1 MTASCDP
8 ASVAA
13 AGEVIYRRVL
23 LKLSGEALMG
33 AERFGID
40 PGSLQAVVRGVG
52 RLRAMGVEVA
62 LVVGA
67 GNMFRGAG
75 LVKGGMER
83 VTADHIGMLA
93 TVVNALALQDALE
106 RNGFL
111 ARVMSAIRINELCE
125 PYLRRR
131 AIRHL
136 EKGRVVLF
144 AAGTGNPFFTTD
156 TAASLRA
163 VEVEADLMIK
173 ATKVDGVYSADPL
186 SDPAARRF
194 ARIGFDQV
202 LQQKLS
208 VMDATAIVMC
218 RDNDVPLRVVDM
230 DKPDALVRAV
240 MGEDEG
246 TLVENVPDDPEP
258 GV

>member
-1 MTASCDP
+1 MAASPDANG
-8 ASVAA
+8 ASASGV
-13 AGEVIYRRVL
+13 VYRRVL

-33 AERFGID
+33 EERFGLD
-40 PGSLQAVVRGVG
+40 PQALRTVAGGVG
-52 RLRAMGVEVA
+52 ELRRIGVEVA
-62 LVVGA
+62 LVIGA

-83 VTADHIGMLA
+83 ATADHIGMLA

-106 RNGFL
+106 RSGL
-111 ARVMSAIRINELCE
+111 IARVMSAIRVNELCE

-131 AIRHL
+131 AMRHL
-136 EKGRVVLF
+136 EKGRVVIF

-186 SDPAARRF
+186 SDPTARRF
-194 ARIGFDQV
+194 SRLDYDQV
-202 LQQKLS
+202 LQRKLS

-218 RDNDVPLRVVDM
+218 RDNDMRLRVVDM
-230 DKPDALVRAV
+230 DKPGVLVRSV

-246 TLVENVPDDPEP
+246 TLIENIP
-258 GV
+258 GGGDSGV

>member
-1 MTASCDP
+1 MAASRDAEGTS
-8 ASVAA
+8 ASGV
-13 AGEVIYRRVL
+13 VYRRVL
-23 LKLSGEALMG
+23 LKLSGEALVG
-33 AERFGID
+33 EERFGID
-40 PGSLQAVVRGVG
+40 PQALRTVAHGVG
-52 RLRAMGVEVA
+52 ELQEMGVEVA
-62 LVVGA
+62 LVIGA
-67 GNMFRGAG
+67 GNIFRGAE

-93 TVVNALALQDALE
+93 TVVNALALQDVLE
-106 RNGFL
+106 RSGL
-111 ARVMSAIRINELCE
+111 IARVMSAIRVNELCE

-131 AIRHL
+131 AMRHL
-136 EKGRVVLF
+136 EKGRVVIF

-186 SDPAARRF
+186 SDPTARRF
-194 ARIGFDQV
+194 ARLDYDQV
-202 LQQKLS
+202 LHQKLS

-218 RDNDVPLRVVDM
+218 RDNDMPLRVVDM
-230 DKPDALVRAV
+230 DRPGALVRSV

-246 TLVENVPDDPEP
+246 TLIEHVPGGEDS

>member
-1 MTASCDP
+1 MTESGATV
-8 ASVAA
+8 SVTRT
-13 AGEVIYRRVL
+13 GVVYRRVL

-33 AERFGID
+33 AERFGIA
-40 PGSLQAVVRGVG
+40 PQSLQVVARGVG
-52 RLRAMGVEVA
+52 ELRAMGVEVA
-62 LVVGA
+62 LVIGA
-67 GNMFRGAG
+67 GNIFRGAE
-75 LVKGGMER
+75 LVRGGMER

-93 TVVNALALQDALE
+93 TVVNALALQDVLE
-106 RNGFL
+106 RNGFI

-131 AIRHL
+131 AVRHL
-136 EKGRVVLF
+136 EKGRIVIF
-144 AAGTGNPFFTTD
+144 ASGTGNPFFTTD

-186 SDPAARRF
+186 SDPTARRF
-194 ARIGFDQV
+194 TRLDFDQV
-202 LQQKLS
+202 LQRKLS

-218 RDNDVPLRVVDM
+218 RDNNMPLRVVDM
-230 DKPDALVRAV
+230 DKPDAFVRAV

-246 TLVENVPDDPEP
+246 TLIENLPNDADP
-258 GV
+258 V

>member
-1 MTASCDP
+1 MTESGEAV
-8 ASVAA
+8 SVTD
-13 AGEVIYRRVL
+13 AGVVYRRVL
-23 LKLSGEALMG
+23 LKLSGEALTG
-33 AERFGID
+33 TERFGIA
-40 PGSLQAVVRGVG
+40 PRALQAVARAVG
-52 RLRAMGVEVA
+52 ELRAMGVEIA
-62 LVVGA
+62 LVIGA
-67 GNMFRGAG
+67 GNIFRGAE

-106 RNGFL
+106 RNGFI

-131 AIRHL
+131 AMRHL
-136 EKGRVVLF
+136 EKGRVVIF
-144 AAGTGNPFFTTD
+144 ASGTGNPFFTTD

-163 VEVEADLMIK
+163 VEVEANLMIK

-186 SDPAARRF
+186 SDPTARRF
-194 ARIGFDQV
+194 ARLDFDQV
-202 LQQKLS
+202 LQRKLS

-218 RDNDVPLRVVDM
+218 RDNNMPLRVVDM
-230 DKPDALVRAV
+230 DKPGALVRSV
-240 MGEDEG
+240 MGKEEG
-246 TLVENVPDDPEP
+246 TLIENVPNDADS

>member
-1 MTASCDP
+1 MAAS
-8 ASVAA
+8 
-13 AGEVIYRRVL
+13 GEVTGTDRGDIVYRRVL

-33 AERFGID
+33 AERFGIE
-40 PGSLQAVVRGVG
+40 PQSLQEVARGVG
-52 RLRAMGVEVA
+52 ELRLMGVEVA
-62 LVVGA
+62 LVIGA
-67 GNMFRGAG
+67 GNIFRGTE
-75 LVKGGMER
+75 LVRGGMER

-106 RNGFL
+106 RNGHI
-111 ARVMSAIRINELCE
+111 ARVMSAIRVNELCE

-131 AIRHL
+131 AMRHL
-136 EKGRVVLF
+136 EKGRVVIF

-173 ATKVDGVYSADPL
+173 ATKVDGVYSADPM
-186 SDPAARRF
+186 SDPTARRF
-194 ARIGFDQV
+194 ARLDFDQV
-202 LQQKLS
+202 LRKKLS

-218 RDNDVPLRVVDM
+218 RDNNMPLRVVDM
-230 DKPDALVRAV
+230 GKPGAFVRSV
-240 MGEDEG
+240 RGEDEG
-246 TLVENVPDDPEP
+246 TLVENVPDATKS